1 MTLHTYTLRV
11 TPLLLPLFAVAAT
24 VAGLASR
31 LGTFPNIENIIFV
44 SYATVLS
51 GIVPMCFVLGVALL
65 IVDLRWPTIRT
76 ILLGL
81 AAMVACAVLVAGY
94 FYGRGLDF

>member
-1 MTLHTYTLRV
+1 MHLYTYALRGA
-11 TPLLLPLFAVAAT
+11 PLLLPLFAIAAT
-24 VAGLASR
+24 AAGLASR

-51 GIVPMCFVLGVALL
+51 GIMPLCFVLGVALL
-65 IVDLRWPTIRT
+65 VVDLRWSSIRA